1 MCNTCINDVSSVL
14 ENNMK
19 NENICVYLS
28 IRLIRDLSN
37 LLLHNLFDNHGI
49 MNNYVFL
56 HIRLAHDCIMILWYI
71 CTCHT
76 TCTQECVHVCTIHYV
91 HVYVC
96 T

>member
-37 LLLHNLFDNHGI
+37 LLLHNLFGQI
-49 MNNYVFL
+49 
-56 HIRLAHDCIMILWYI
+56 
-71 CTCHT
+71 
-76 TCTQECVHVCTIHYV
+76 
-91 HVYVC
+91 
-96 T
+96 